1 MTIQYK
7 NAGINLSSTG
17 TTSVLTAPDNARIL
31 IKQIQIDNTSVN
43 PVNLSVQVT
52 DTSATVSFRISG
64 NPIPASTTKDLIT
77 QTLVLEESDVL
88 KMTAGTAGEL
98 QGIISYAQIDR
109 SQENG

>member
-52 DTSATVSFRISG
+52 DTSATASFRISG

>member
-7 NAGINLSSTG
+7 NAGINLSTTG
-17 TTSVLTAPDNARIL
+17 TTTVLQSPSSARLL
-31 IKQIQIDNTSVN
+31 IKQIQIDNTSGS

-52 DTSATVSFRISG
+52 DSSAGTTFRISG
-64 NPIPASTTKDLIT
+64 KAIGAQTTENLIS
-77 QTLVLEESDVL
+77 QTLVLEESDSL
-88 KMTAGTAGEL
+88 KMTAGTADEL

>member
-52 DTSATVSFRISG
+52 DTSATASFRISG

-88 KMTAGTAGEL
+88 KMTARSAGEL

>member
-7 NAGINLSSTG
+7 NAGIDLSTTD
-17 TTSVLTAPDNARIL
+17 TTSVLTAPDNARLL
-31 IKQIQIDNTSVN
+31 IKQIQIDNTSGS

-52 DTSATVSFRISG
+52 DTSATATFRISG
-64 NPIPASTTKDLIT
+64 NPIPATTKDIIT
-77 QTLVLEESDVL
+77 STLVLEERDIL

>member
-52 DTSATVSFRISG
+52 DTSATASFRISG

-77 QTLVLEESDVL
+77 QTLVLEESAVL
-88 KMTAGTAGEL
+88 KMTAGTANEI

>member
-7 NAGINLSSTG
+7 NAGIDLSTTD
-17 TTSVLTAPDNARIL
+17 TTSVLTAPDNARLL
-31 IKQIQIDNTSVN
+31 IKQIQIDNTSGS

-52 DTSATVSFRISG
+52 DTSATATFRISG
-64 NPIPASTTKDLIT
+64 NPIPATTTKDIIT
-77 QTLVLEESDVL
+77 STLVLEERDIL

>member
-52 DTSATVSFRISG
+52 DTSATASFRISG

-77 QTLVLEESDVL
+77 QTLVLEESDIL